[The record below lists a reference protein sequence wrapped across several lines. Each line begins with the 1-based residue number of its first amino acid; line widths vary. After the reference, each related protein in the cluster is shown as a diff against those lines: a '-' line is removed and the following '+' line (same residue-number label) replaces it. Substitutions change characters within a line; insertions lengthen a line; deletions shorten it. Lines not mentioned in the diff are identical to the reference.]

1 MHDSQPP
8 VSAEGFSDLSTHLCI
23 LTPYDCW
30 KLHLFQSPPF
40 EKLVKN
46 HKSPDLST
54 THNFSTL
61 LFFSLHFLTFPDKT
75 SSRKTHHFREIPG
88 FHRWNAREPRPR
100 PGVALLGL
108 LRPLRRPFGPST
120 GIHKIWQKDIDH
132 LGIFQLHPRKLTCS
146 LKRDYFSRECIFQPL
161 IFRGHVSF
169 QGGKLGVSFA
179 KKNFQVFVGLCSRKK
194 MSRIFQI
201 DQDLFRLCD
210 LRSMPTVHELGVM
223 KKMTSTQTSCT
234 IFVRQKSLKMTNSM
248 CIKFDGQNLGDSE
261 VNTPG
266 VAWHCNSGNGTKGRN
281 KQVISSRTSCPV
293 SSVTQVSPWH
303 VIVIVAVATF
313 CPKLHTRCQDLHTKN
328 TENDGTKLVV

>member
-1 MHDSQPP
+1 
-8 VSAEGFSDLSTHLCI
+8 
-23 LTPYDCW
+23 
-30 KLHLFQSPPF
+30 
-40 EKLVKN
+40 
-46 HKSPDLST
+46 
-54 THNFSTL
+54 
-61 LFFSLHFLTFPDKT
+61 
-75 SSRKTHHFREIPG
+75 
-88 FHRWNAREPRPR
+88 
-100 PGVALLGL
+100 
-108 LRPLRRPFGPST
+108 
-120 GIHKIWQKDIDH
+120 
-132 LGIFQLHPRKLTCS
+132 
-146 LKRDYFSRECIFQPL
+146 
-161 IFRGHVSF
+161 
-169 QGGKLGVSFA
+169 
-179 KKNFQVFVGLCSRKK
+179 

-210 LRSMPTVHELGVM
+210 LRSMPTVHEIGVM

-248 CIKFDGQNLGDSE
+248 CIKFDGQNRGDSE

-328 TENDGTKLVV
+328 TENDGTKLVVEWTSMQGGPLTTSEQHCPARMGVQDLFRTRHSGRRGLQLPFLLGRPCYARGLGS